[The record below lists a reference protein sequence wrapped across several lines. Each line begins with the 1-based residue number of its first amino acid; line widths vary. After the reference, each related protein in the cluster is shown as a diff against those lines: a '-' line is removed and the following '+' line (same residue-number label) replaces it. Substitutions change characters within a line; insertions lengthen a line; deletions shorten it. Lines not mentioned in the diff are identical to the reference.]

1 MKTDIRCMLL
11 VAAMGIAF
19 SAPAQVPATLMKDI
33 PGFKVKL
40 AEMSEEIKTIESDF
54 VQEKSLSVL
63 SNKII
68 SRGHFCFKKE
78 NNIRWEYLQ
87 PYRYLIIISNNKI
100 FINDDQN
107 QKQYD
112 MQSNKMFQ
120 EMNRFISGCIQ
131 GDILKNEQDYK
142 IGYYEDAKSY
152 YVNLI
157 PSSEKMRQML
167 QEVRIWFNRN
177 DLTVMRITMME
188 PGGDYTKI
196 EFTNKQLNTDIPLER
211 FSFK

>member
-1 MKTDIRCMLL
+1 MLL